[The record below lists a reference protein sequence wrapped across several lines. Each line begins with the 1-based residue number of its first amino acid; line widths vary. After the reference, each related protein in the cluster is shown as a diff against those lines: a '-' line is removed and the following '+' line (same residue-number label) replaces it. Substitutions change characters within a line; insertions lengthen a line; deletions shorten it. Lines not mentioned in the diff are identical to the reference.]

1 MLVHRAMM
9 TSLRLERLDSTRL
22 VRALALS
29 VVVHLL
35 CWGGYSLGKK
45 YDVWEKLTLPA
56 WVRQLTP
63 ALFKRPETATP
74 PPPTEP
80 PLVFVNVNP
89 DTATPEPPENA
100 KYYSSLNS
108 KAANPDPELDTD
120 KPKLAGQQ
128 DFVPE
133 TETVPRNNFDKLQPA
148 LPAPDPQEQQPE
160 ERPKPKETPG
170 DLAMAKPELK
180 PITDPGNAERERP
193 RRLSQ
198 VKQPAGRL
206 PSQMMK
212 QDGGV
217 RANLDSPSLDTK
229 STITGMYDAY
239 FINVVKD
246 RWLNLLDS
254 RDNAAAPRG
263 HVRLQ
268 FKLHY
273 DGRITDMNVI
283 EHTVTE
289 TLSLICQ
296 KAVLDPAPFD
306 KWTREMR
313 MLIGKDFR
321 EITFTFHYY

>member
-1 MLVHRAMM
+1 MTAHRATA

-29 VVVHLL
+29 VAVHLL
-35 CWGGYSLGKK
+35 CWGGYTLGTK
-45 YDVWEKLTLPA
+45 YEIWDKLTLPA
-56 WVRQLTP
+56 WVTKLTP
-63 ALFKRPETATP
+63 ALFKKPQPATP
-74 PPPTEP
+74 PQESEP
-80 PLVFVNVNP
+80 PLIFVNVNP
-89 DTATPEPPENA
+89 DTATPEPPKNA
-100 KYYSSLNS
+100 IYYSSLNS
-108 KAANPDPELDTD
+108 KAANPEPERDTE
-120 KPKLAGQQ
+120 KPKLTGQQ
-128 DFVPE
+128 EFVPE
-133 TETVPRNNFDKLQPA
+133 TETVQRNNFDKLQPA
-148 LPAPDPQEQQPE
+148 LPAQEPQPE
-160 ERPKPKETPG
+160 ERPKPAEAPG

-180 PITDPGNAERERP
+180 PVTDTGSAERERP

-198 VKQPAGRL
+198 VKQPASRL

-212 QDGGV
+212 QDSGV

-229 STITGMYDAY
+229 STVTGMYDAL
-239 FINVVKD
+239 FIQSVKQ
-246 RWLNLLDS
+246 RWLDLLDS
-254 RDNAAAPRG
+254 RDQAAAPRG

-313 MLIGKDFR
+313 MLIGKEFR
-321 EITFTFHYY
+321 EIKFTFYYY

>member
-1 MLVHRAMM
+1 MIAHRATA

-29 VVVHLL
+29 VAVHLL
-35 CWGGYSLGKK
+35 CWGGYTVGRK
-45 YDVWEKLTLPA
+45 YEIWDKLTLPA
-56 WVRQLTP
+56 WVKKLTP
-63 ALFKRPETATP
+63 ALFKKPAPAIQP
-74 PPPTEP
+74 PDSEP

-89 DTATPEPPENA
+89 DTATPEPPKDA

-108 KAANPDPELDTD
+108 KAANPDPDRDTAT
-120 KPKLAGQQ
+120 PKLSGQQ
-128 DFVPE
+128 DVVPE
-133 TETVPRNNFDKLQPA
+133 TETIERNQFDKLQPA
-148 LPAPDPQEQQPE
+148 LPVQEPQPE
-160 ERPKPKETPG
+160 ERPKPKEAPG
-170 DLAMAKPELK
+170 DLAMAKPELN
-180 PITDPGNAERERP
+180 PRTETGSTERERP

-198 VKQPAGRL
+198 VQQPAGRL
-206 PSQMMK
+206 PSQMMN

-217 RANLDSPSLDTK
+217 RRQLDSPSLDTK
-229 STITGMYDAY
+229 STVTGMYDAM
-239 FINVVKD
+239 FIQSVKA
-246 RWLNLLDS
+246 RWLDLLDS
-254 RDNAAAPRG
+254 RDHAAAPRG

-306 KWTREMR
+306 KWTKEMR

-321 EITFTFHYY
+321 EIKFTFYYY

>member
-1 MLVHRAMM
+1 MTAHRATA

-22 VRALALS
+22 IRALALS
-29 VVVHLL
+29 VAVHLL
-35 CWGGYSLGKK
+35 CWGGYTVGKK
-45 YDVWEKLTLPA
+45 YEIWDKLTLPA
-56 WVRQLTP
+56 WVKNLTP
-63 ALFKRPETATP
+63 ALFKKPEPPSP
-74 PPPTEP
+74 PPESEP

-89 DTATPEPPENA
+89 DTATPEPPKDA
-100 KYYSSLNS
+100 IYYSSLNS
-108 KAANPDPELDTD
+108 KAANPEPERDTE
-120 KPKLAGQQ
+120 KPKLTGQQ
-128 DFVPE
+128 EFVPE
-133 TETVPRNNFDKLQPA
+133 TETVERNNFDKLQPT
-148 LPAPDPQEQQPE
+148 LPAPEPQPE
-160 ERPKPKETPG
+160 ERPKPAEAPG

-180 PITDPGNAERERP
+180 PSPDTGEAERERP

-217 RANLDSPSLDTK
+217 RADLDSPSLDTK
-229 STITGMYDAY
+229 STITGMYDAL
-239 FINVVKD
+239 FIQSVKQ
-246 RWLNLLDS
+246 RWLDLLDS
-254 RDNAAAPRG
+254 RDQAAAPRG

-273 DGRITDMNVI
+273 DGRITDMIVI

-296 KAVLDPAPFD
+296 KAVLDPSPFD

-313 MLIGKDFR
+313 LLIGKEFR
-321 EITFTFHYY
+321 EIKFTFYYY

>member
-1 MLVHRAMM
+1 
-9 TSLRLERLDSTRL
+9 
-22 VRALALS
+22 
-29 VVVHLL
+29 
-35 CWGGYSLGKK
+35 
-45 YDVWEKLTLPA
+45 
-56 WVRQLTP
+56 
-63 ALFKRPETATP
+63 
-74 PPPTEP
+74 
-80 PLVFVNVNP
+80 
-89 DTATPEPPENA
+89 
-100 KYYSSLNS
+100 
-108 KAANPDPELDTD
+108 
-120 KPKLAGQQ
+120 
-128 DFVPE
+128 
-133 TETVPRNNFDKLQPA
+133 
-148 LPAPDPQEQQPE
+148 
-160 ERPKPKETPG
+160 
-170 DLAMAKPELK
+170 
-180 PITDPGNAERERP
+180 
-193 RRLSQ
+193 LSQ

-273 DGRITDMNVI
+273 DGRITDMIVI

-296 KAVLDPAPFD
+296 KAVLDPSPFD

-313 MLIGKDFR
+313 LLIGKEFR
-321 EITFTFHYY
+321 EIKFTFYYY